1 MHQLGLRIVVVF
13 PDKVIPLIGNLTDL
27 VVFQPLEAMQERSTG
42 LLDQFLG
49 QYPVGRMPAV
59 PENDGTPILSWIVH
73 VIRFQ
78 RRAEVL
84 ARVAGL
90 VVVLDDHH
98 RFGFVAKIKQ
108 LHQIGATHHVPIH
121 KRRPSL
127 IPLKVGDKIAG
138 VDKGVSP
145 VLLPVDA

>member
-1 MHQLGLRIVVVF
+1 MHQLGLWVVVVF
-13 PDKVIPLIGNLTDL
+13 PDKVIPLLGDLAYL

-73 VIRFQ
+73 VIRLK

-84 ARVAGL
+84 TRVAGL
-90 VVVLDDHH
+90 VVVFDDHH
-98 RFGFVAKIKQ
+98 CFGVVAKIKQ

-121 KRRPSL
+121 KRRPAL
-127 IPLKVGDKIAG
+127 IPLKVGHKVAG

-145 VLLPVDA
+145 VLLAVDA